1 MLRSTN
7 VKNSNSKY
15 VIMWALQ
22 KQQNMTYV
30 IVNTLNFYNLKICQI
45 LSILW
50 SLEYKIFGIETFT
63 LLEYNIAYT

>member
-1 MLRSTN
+1 
-7 VKNSNSKY
+7 
-15 VIMWALQ
+15 MWALQ